1 MTNVAYEQL
10 FERNTTFKKL
20 LVTGFAKNTQPALE
34 GTLAKHSAAVGKSWQ
49 NRYFT
54 IQRNHMLFHHQVGD
68 EPHKAFDLKK
78 FTEIEAVFDAQEQPE
93 FLMKVWSE
101 DYKKDYRFRAK
112 TDRERC
118 MWVEL
123 LNQYQRRRSIKAHI
137 FQKKVTE
144 KLKFFREE
152 IHTRQTPRGKQ
163 FLFSTIDMTAPDPR
177 EGSRDEFKD
186 TFWVTIPQTMG
197 KGKERTLDFNFTD
210 SSRRIL
216 VTKKGDSKPYIDLA
230 PSNIL
235 DFRYNDK
242 NHVVKL
248 SLMRDKKNKKDF
260 KFRNEAD
267 FARFKRALESFRQFN
282 NGFCFFHHSA
292 LQRYRTLTEEEICN
306 RLTELKRGS
315 IMVSEE
321 IRRAT
326 VGAQDKGSII
336 GNTSPPP
343 PGARGGPPPPSRSA
357 PPPSFGRP
365 PSGRGP
371 PPPPPGGVPAPSG
384 RGPPP
389 PPPGGPQVS
398 SSKPKRNIRKKPP
411 PPSSPGPPGPPGP
424 PPGPPGP
431 PPGPPVSTPQRRR
444 PKKNKPSGG
453 GGRGDLLSQIHAGKK
468 LKKTP
473 KKAPRPVGGKKGRR
487 GPPRGGMY

>member
-248 SLMRDKKNKKDF
+248 SLMRDKKKKKILNF
-260 KFRNEAD
+260 GTKQTL
-267 FARFKRALESFRQFN
+267 RALNELWNHFDNSTMGSVFFTIAHC
-282 NGFCFFHHSA
+282 NGIE
-292 LQRYRTLTEEEICN
+292 R
-306 RLTELKRGS
+306 
-315 IMVSEE
+315 
-321 IRRAT
+321 
-326 VGAQDKGSII
+326 
-336 GNTSPPP
+336 
-343 PGARGGPPPPSRSA
+343 
-357 PPPSFGRP
+357 
-365 PSGRGP
+365 
-371 PPPPPGGVPAPSG
+371 
-384 RGPPP
+384 
-389 PPPGGPQVS
+389 
-398 SSKPKRNIRKKPP
+398 
-411 PPSSPGPPGPPGP
+411 
-424 PPGPPGP
+424 
-431 PPGPPVSTPQRRR
+431 
-444 PKKNKPSGG
+444 
-453 GGRGDLLSQIHAGKK
+453 
-468 LKKTP
+468 
-473 KKAPRPVGGKKGRR
+473 
-487 GPPRGGMY
+487 